1 MAAQLPQLA
10 IDLGCRRE
18 RQRRLIRE
26 KTIETVN
33 REIDRC
39 LMPRRQTVDELLDRL
54 GAMSI
59 SVVDSLR
66 AGHSSQQSYAEQGMG
81 RDGGCRSMNGEL
93 ASMLSALGGAG
104 DFLGELAANGKRA
117 FRGLEHKLHP
127 QFPARQGANHHLG
140 AHRITPN
147 PGDVH
152 GDIV

>member
-1 MAAQLPQLA
+1 MHIVPKLVKEGQVLRASVEHAIEHRAVMAAQLPQLA

-59 SVVDSLR
+59 SVI
-66 AGHSSQQSYAEQGMG
+66 
-81 RDGGCRSMNGEL
+81 DGLCPRHPPPQT
-93 ASMLSALGGAG
+93 SAPSGGW
-104 DFLGELAANGKRA
+104 
-117 FRGLEHKLHP
+117 H
-127 QFPARQGANHHLG
+127 
-140 AHRITPN
+140 
-147 PGDVH
+147 
-152 GDIV
+152 